1 MATLTVQLDAELL
14 KAANSE
20 AERRHTSVDQLVSDY
35 FAGLTGSV
43 ASDPVNKSEELIRLM
58 YEGRLGHIDV
68 PLTREEI
75 YADRVWPR
83 S

>member
-1 MATLTVQLDAELL
+1 MASLTIQIDPELL
-14 KAANSE
+14 QAANSE
-20 AERRHTSVDQLVSDY
+20 AERRHTSVDQLVTDY
-35 FAGLTGSV
+35 FAGLAGS
-43 ASDPVNKSEELIRLM
+43 AGSDPASKSEELIRLM

-68 PLTREEI
+68 PLTREEM